1 MYLVDAFG
9 YVASA
14 GVIILK
20 GTMDVNLSWTTFFS
34 NGLVIL
40 SLVGILFSSL
50 NMIYFSKKYKTI
62 QYE

>member
-1 MYLVDAFG
+1 
-9 YVASA
+9 VASA

-34 NGLVIL
+34 NGLVVL
-40 SLVGILFSSL
+40 SLVGILFSIL